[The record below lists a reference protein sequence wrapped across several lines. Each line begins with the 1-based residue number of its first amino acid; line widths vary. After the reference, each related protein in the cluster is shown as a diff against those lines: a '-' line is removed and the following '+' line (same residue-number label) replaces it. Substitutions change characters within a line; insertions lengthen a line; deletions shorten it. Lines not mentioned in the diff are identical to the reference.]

1 MLWVATAAF
10 AIGQGIAGTAWQA
23 TPPHDLEAD
32 WSRVRISNPLVK
44 TVVRHGLDEA
54 SRLLEQPRCQA
65 ILTEFHDR
73 QDRPLAD
80 KLTALGVNIS
90 RYLRLVIVLD
100 GSQNQRCGDTLS
112 VHGARE
118 SGRVR
123 LRPLGPA
130 NLAREFRATRGGPH
144 PRGPAHARAR
154 RESAILGRDH
164 REGPTPVRQFV
175 SNEPTW

>member
-10 AIGQGIAGTAWQA
+10 AIGQGIAGAAWQA

-32 WSRVRISNPLVK
+32 WSRVRISDPLVK

-65 ILTEFHDR
+65 ILTEFHDQ

-100 GSQNQRCGDTLS
+100 GSQNHRCGDTQAFTAPGSRVVFVCGRS
-112 VHGARE
+112 VLQTWRE
-118 SGRVR
+118 SSARLVVALIHEVLHTLGLGENPPSSEEITDKIR
-123 LRPLGPA
+123 LRCG
-130 NLAREFRATRGGPH
+130 
-144 PRGPAHARAR
+144 
-154 RESAILGRDH
+154 S
-164 REGPTPVRQFV
+164 
-175 SNEPTW
+175 S